1 MSLSVGELEATLKLR
16 DEMSQKLRDVDK
28 NLSGITSTV
37 QQVGAAIGIGFSI
50 GAVVKFGKEIL
61 DDADA
66 LVKLSDKTGI
76 STQGLQ
82 RMRIAG
88 DDAGNT
94 LDELTQ
100 AVSLMQKRLTDGDTS
115 AVGALTKLH
124 LNLEQIKAMA
134 PEDQFMAIGDAIKAV
149 KDPAEQ
155 VALAMAL
162 FGRGGAAVLPT
173 IKRGFDDVKGAS
185 VGMSDS
191 SVRALDEIG
200 DHLTAFWRSGK
211 AIFGEWLG
219 TIAQGG
225 PLVKAVKENVALLQA
240 MEAQAVRMAP
250 KMKAI
255 LPPGLPKD
263 LDDLNIQWDLDK
275 TRMDAARTAADAH
288 AKALEAVNQ
297 KIKDSQAQ
305 LGHLTMA
312 QYDQIVALLKLNLS
326 NEDVALKTGIVIT
339 AVEDAAKTFRL
350 ATESMTPTVHALQ
363 EFYQMG
369 VITPPKVKDLT
380 LSVEELERRG
390 LFLSAA
396 MVQVNQSIG
405 ILPTGIASLHTE
417 TDKFSDV
424 LRTFP
429 DLLVK
434 AFTGGG
440 NVMGAIQALGVGI
453 FDYLV
458 KPLSDAAKGAVAF
471 GGSVAGAIGKA
482 SGLGTTTSSVVG
494 LGVGLAG
501 AAVAAST
508 WGVGMAAAGVAGTV
522 ALGAVTLG
530 IGAAVVGAIA
540 LYKHFK
546 GVSDSVKE
554 SRKAVEDFDQ
564 SLWKLLTPQQAFE
577 AAGRGWAAST
587 IVVRDAYLATGHSIN
602 EAEAAIDMLAKSAG
616 MGAEAA
622 KAAIAQVN
630 QVVLEQQQDVTDLMP
645 RSRSM
650 GSPSNNSARPCSGR
664 N

>member
-1 MSLSVGELEATLKLR
+1 M
-16 DEMSQKLRDVDK
+16 
-28 NLSGITSTV
+28 
-37 QQVGAAIGIGFSI
+37 
-50 GAVVKFGKEIL
+50 
-61 DDADA
+61 
-66 LVKLSDKTGI
+66 
-76 STQGLQ
+76 
-82 RMRIAG
+82 
-88 DDAGNT
+88 
-94 LDELTQ
+94 
-100 AVSLMQKRLTDGDTS
+100 
-115 AVGALTKLH
+115 
-124 LNLEQIKAMA
+124 
-134 PEDQFMAIGDAIKAV
+134 
-149 KDPAEQ
+149 
-155 VALAMAL
+155 
-162 FGRGGAAVLPT
+162 
-173 IKRGFDDVKGAS
+173 
-185 VGMSDS
+185 
-191 SVRALDEIG
+191 
-200 DHLTAFWRSGK
+200 
-211 AIFGEWLG
+211 
-219 TIAQGG
+219 
-225 PLVKAVKENVALLQA
+225 
-240 MEAQAVRMAP
+240 
-250 KMKAI
+250 
-255 LPPGLPKD
+255 PKD

-630 QVVLEQQQDVTDLMP
+630 QVVLEQQQDVTDLDAAIQKYGFSIEQLGPAMQRQKLTEQAVTLMNDFRLLAGSGIDVSLVLEKMSGSINDFIHLAQKTGTEVP
-645 RSRSM
+645 AAMQPMLEQMIKNHELLDANGVAYDSLDAAGLTFSETMTQGFDRVVNALNKLLVGLGLVKDKVNDIPSDKEVHIRYTETGDTTGDVTGAARGGLVTPAGVQYLASGGNVLPFVPKGIDTVPAMLAPGEGVVTRAGMQTLGTDGLRSLNHGGRGGGATVVDIRPLVKGQQDVLSELRWQRRTLPDAIRDAIHRSRT
-650 GSPSNNSARPCSGR
+650 A
-664 N
+664 